1 LIQVLGSGLAKK
13 RLQAFKQS
21 KVKFTL
27 QHETVHNNFEIVG
40 ASRAL
45 HVQTRGHNK
54 A

>member
-1 LIQVLGSGLAKK
+1 VLGSGLAKK

-27 QHETVHNNFEIVG
+27 QHETVHEIVV
-40 ASRAL
+40 AATAFHL
-45 HVQTRGHNK
+45 KNRGQSHNK